1 MDFLGETLNN
11 ALGEGFNLTE
21 EINKAWEELDLPT
34 WDKLAEHGSGS
45 WENLQ
50 EFIGAVDWNEPW
62 LLGLAIFYATLL
74 ITIFWTRKM
83 FNVQTALWILICT
96 ASLYTKQFFSL
107 FKIITIIKIIKY

>member
-11 ALGEGFNLTE
+11 AMGEGFNLTE

-96 ASLYTKQFFSL
+96 ATSTRNNFFL
-107 FKIITIIKIIKY
+107 FY